1 ADAVRSASP
10 LHVEVPATVE
20 RRTGDR
26 IETVFEPGP
35 TELTPEQVGDFL
47 DLPAETD
54 LDRLV
59 RHQSFWDAWLGAI
72 HESSKA
78 APPSGALPVAITEQ
92 LERLAAGDVE
102 YHVLPVK
109 AVSGAEG
116 LYQIERARLDATIK
130 RALPGTP

>member
-1 ADAVRSASP
+1 MAPSHASQNDWWRTSRSRSVSAGRSRKSPTCSGVSSVGPGSKTVSMRSPVRRSTVAGT
-10 LHVEVPATVE
+10 VPATVE

-72 HESSKA
+72 HASSNA
-78 APPSGALPVAITEQ
+78 APPSGA
-92 LERLAAGDVE
+92 
-102 YHVLPVK
+102 
-109 AVSGAEG
+109 
-116 LYQIERARLDATIK
+116 
-130 RALPGTP
+130 